1 MTDATV
7 PATPSDAAARRALA
21 AARIVSHPLHVAC
34 GLEVLSSADGR
45 SEIRFAV
52 NDFTGNVIGTLH
64 GGILY
69 AMADVA
75 AFMALLSVI
84 PDGLHGVTAD
94 IQVSVLR
101 AAKVGEQVLAR
112 GRVDRVGR
120 TLANMRVEAF
130 VAGSEGERLIGTA
143 TVVKSLIPAPY

>member
-1 MTDATV
+1 MT
-7 PATPSDAAARRALA
+7 TPDARRAAATGRILA
-21 AARIVSHPLHVAC
+21 QPLHRAC
-34 GLEVLSSADGR
+34 ELAILR
-45 SEIRFAV
+45 SEAGLGEISFAV
-52 NDFTGNVIGTLH
+52 NDFAGNIIGTLH

-69 AMADVA
+69 AFMDVA

-101 AAKVGEQVLAR
+101 AARVGDTVHVR

-120 TLANMRVEAF
+120 TLANMRTEAF
-130 VAGSEGERLIGTA
+130 VITPDGERLIATA
-143 TVVKSLIPAPY
+143 TVVKSLIAAPA

>member
-1 MTDATV
+1 MNASDPRAIATQ
-7 PATPSDAAARRALA
+7 
-21 AARIVSHPLHVAC
+21 RILLHPLHAA
-34 GLEVLSSADGR
+34 SALAIQKSAEGK
-45 SEIRFAV
+45 SEITFAV

-69 AMADVA
+69 AMVDVA

-101 AAKVGEQVLAR
+101 AAKVGDTVSVR

-120 TLANMRVEAF
+120 TLANMRAEAF
-130 VAGSEGERLIGTA
+130 LLTPEGERLIATG
-143 TVVKSLIPAPY
+143 TVVKALIKAPY

>member
-1 MTDATV
+1 MHEL
-7 PATPSDAAARRALA
+7 SAAVVSLTERHAQA
-21 AARIVSHPLHVAC
+21 ACRIVTHPLHVAC
-34 GLEVLSSADGR
+34 ELEVLASAEGR

-52 NDFTGNVIGTLH
+52 NAFTGNVIGTLH

-101 AAKVGEQVLAR
+101 AAKVGEKVLVR
-112 GRVDRVGR
+112 GKVDRIGR
-120 TLANMRVEAF
+120 TLANMRVEAL
-130 VAGSEGERLIGTA
+130 VDCPEGERLIGTA

>member
-1 MTDATV
+1 MTSVSPD
-7 PATPSDAAARRALA
+7 RRAIA
-21 AARIVSHPLHVAC
+21 RARILSHPLHAA
-34 GLEVLSSADGR
+34 GDLAVLVSDGGA
-45 SEIRFAV
+45 SEITFAV
-52 NDFTGNVIGTLH
+52 NGFTANVIGTLH

-69 AMADVA
+69 AMVDVA

-101 AAKVGEQVLAR
+101 AAKQGDIVHVR

-120 TLANMRVEAF
+120 TLANMRAEAF
-130 VAGSEGERLIGTA
+130 VMTEGKERLIATG